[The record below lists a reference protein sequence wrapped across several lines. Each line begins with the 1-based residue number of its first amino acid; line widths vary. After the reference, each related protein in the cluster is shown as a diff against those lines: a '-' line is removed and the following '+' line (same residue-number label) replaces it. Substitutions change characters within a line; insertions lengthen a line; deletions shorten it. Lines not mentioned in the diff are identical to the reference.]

1 MKLQKNKIGIGLSFL
16 AEKTRWIA
24 MYLHSILQLFN
35 HSITKLMALKTGD
48 KAPGFKLYNTEKQE
62 VSLDD
67 FNGKNVVLLFFPQ
80 AFTRVCTA
88 ELCSTRDD
96 IAFYQ
101 ELDAEVVALSVD
113 SVNTLAKYKED
124 QNLNFTLL
132 SDFNKEISRAYDA
145 LYEVWAL
152 NMKGVSK
159 RAAFVI
165 DKSGII
171 RYAEVLDNP
180 GNLPNFDA
188 VKKKL
193 SSLS

>member
-1 MKLQKNKIGIGLSFL
+1 MKVFTNFNP
-16 AEKTRWIA
+16 
-24 MYLHSILQLFN
+24 SILQYFPP
-35 HSITKLMALKTGD
+35 MALKTGD
-48 KAPGFKLYNTEKQE
+48 KAPNFKLYDTEKKE

-67 FNGKNVVLLFFPQ
+67 FKGKNVVLLFFPQ

-101 ELDAEVVALSVD
+101 GADAEVLALSVD
-113 SVNTLAKYKED
+113 SVYTLAKFKED
-124 QNLNFTLL
+124 QKLNFSLL
-132 SDFNKEISRAYDA
+132 SDFNKEVSRAYDA
-145 LYEVWAL
+145 LHEVWAL

-165 DKSGII
+165 DKAGVI

-188 VKKKL
+188 VKIAL
-193 SSLS
+193 SHLSGKV